1 MKKKPPVLKQFD
13 EISQQA
19 RERIYALVMN
29 HAKKNPN
36 SPWSGK
42 YLVELERSIKAF
54 YKDMGMKYQG
64 AFRDTLPDMMK
75 SYYDAAAEEIK
86 TAGVYKAIKG
96 EPDPQRVKYFLESSF
111 DQVAMKTDKMSFEHI
126 KQLRNISADVIREM
140 SITGNTRREV
150 SKMMIDR
157 ALKIKGFEFT
167 DNAGKKWSNRSYF
180 NMLART
186 ELMNAARASYDD
198 KMAEEGFDVMKLST
212 SGKSCDSCAK
222 YEGKLFSLTGATAGI
237 PSKAD
242 LEADGVFHPNCTHSY
257 SLVPPSMLPED
268 LRNAIKQQ
276 EQDENKAVAIILQ
289 KAKTEKDNI
298 PREKPFVFPDD
309 PTKLTVVKT
318 LGGSTGAQLVKDENG
333 NLFVRKTG
341 GAAGGDAA
349 AHLRNECAADTF
361 YQKCGVNVPEHRLYE
376 TANGPVKLSRYID
389 GGKSLNDFW
398 ASASDAERQEMLKKL
413 RSGFDVDVL
422 TGNWDVV
429 GMSGDNIL
437 IDKNGVPW
445 RIDNGGAL
453 GFRAQ
458 GAPKRSEDWQAGFP
472 DDIWSMRT
480 SSNNKR
486 YFENI
491 NTLDL
496 CNTISKR
503 NFADALKSL
512 PDADRKIIEK
522 RLAEIKQLADRGN
535 DFKLSGYTDKSI
547 ETVLKSSY
555 ELCKNG
561 LREYVPQQLTL
572 GADHLPK
579 DYGWFR
585 TKRGGIDDSDSVTAQ
600 NENIQKK
607 ILAGVKTW
615 ATHNKEGGDFQPNM
629 TTISDMVDLK
639 PELEKLAKQGNVNA
653 EYYLQ
658 QIEKIEN
665 AVKNKSPFDGVTID
679 NKKDV
684 YVANLNVAMKP
695 GSFTSMMADY
705 INAQEVEIHGAKEK
719 LNFDFIP
726 KWQSAQGSDSYDK
739 SNPDLDACKLKIAR
753 LNALGITNLKD
764 AKQRFYIGVNNNYHQ
779 KNIKAA
785 FQYYQNN
792 PDELE
797 RDTQTFLR
805 YQAGIVVA
813 LENCAFPGN
822 DIANHSVLLMRSENA
837 NIIGNSQIGSEWQ
850 AQKGINESHS
860 IFRQT
865 YIFGTE
871 LTITRVPYSRISG
884 MFFAERYPGNNNC
897 CFLSDG
903 ENEFNADTSGLK
915 TLYIGTRPTG
925 KAKDFHDQFLKWEQN
940 GYK

>member
-615 ATHNKEGGDFQPNM
+615 ATHNKAGGDFQPNM

-684 YVANLNVAMKP
+684 YVAQKNNPAKP

-719 LNFDFIP
+719 LNFEFIT
-726 KWQSAQGSDSYDK
+726 KGQHSQGGDSYNYD
-739 SNPDLDACKLKIAR
+739 SCKMKVVR
-753 LNALGITNLKD
+753 LNALNID
-764 AKQRFYIGVNNNYHQ
+764 FEEAKKRYYMSENRSEFQTVLR
-779 KNIKAA
+779 A
-785 FQYYQNN
+785 FEYYKNN

-797 RDTQTFLR
+797 RDTQTYLR
-805 YQAGIVVA
+805 YQSGVVVA

-822 DIANHSVLLMRSENA
+822 DIANRSVLLARTENK
-837 NIIGNSQIGSEWQ
+837 NIVGNSKIGGEWL
-850 AQKGINESHS
+850 AKKGVNESHAV
-860 IFRQT
+860 FRT
-865 YIFGTE
+865 VRVFNTE
-871 LTITRVPYSRISG
+871 LTVMRVPYSRISG
-884 MFFAERYPGNNNC
+884 IYLAEGDPGKPY
-897 CFLSDG
+897 SDAFHSDS
-903 ENEFNADTSGLK
+903 ENEFTADTSGLK
-915 TLYIGTRPTG
+915 TLYIGSVFSGQDLEKYR
-925 KAKDFHDQFLKWEQN
+925 QQYIQWEQN

>member
-29 HAKKNPN
+29 HAKRNPN

-54 YKDMGMKYQG
+54 YKDMGMRYQG

-126 KQLRNISADVIREM
+126 RQLRNISANVIREM

-167 DNAGKKWSNRSYF
+167 DQSGKKWSNRSYF

-276 EQDENKAVAIILQ
+276 EQDENKAVAIVLQ
-289 KAKTEKDNI
+289 KAKKDDV

-309 PTKLTVVKT
+309 PTKLTVVDSEI
-318 LGGSTGAQLVKDENG
+318 GGTTGAQLVKDENG
-333 NLFVRKTG
+333 NLFIRKTG
-341 GAAGGDAA
+341 GFAGGDAA

-389 GGKSLNDFW
+389 GGKSLSDFW
-398 ASASDAERQEMLKKL
+398 ASASDVERQQMLKKL
-413 RSGFDVDVL
+413 RPGFDVDVL

-429 GMSGDNIL
+429 GTSGDNIL
-437 IDKNGVPW
+437 IDKNGNPW
-445 RIDNGGAL
+445 RIDNGGVF
-453 GFRAQ
+453 GYRAQ
-458 GAPKRSEDWQAGFP
+458 GALKQHDEWQSGFV
-472 DDIWSMRT
+472 DDVWTMRT
-480 SSNNKR
+480 SKDKKR

-496 CNTISKR
+496 CNTISNRKWD
-503 NFADALKSL
+503 DALKSL

-535 DFKLSGYTDKSI
+535 DFKSSGYTDRSI
-547 ETVLKSSY
+547 ETVLQSSY

-572 GADHLPK
+572 NSNNLPK

-585 TKRGGIDDSDSVTAQ
+585 TNKSSANSVKPCSFTDMMKKHISEYKSDGA
-600 NENIQKK
+600 K
-607 ILAGVKTW
+607 IT
-615 ATHNKEGGDFQPNM
+615 
-629 TTISDMVDLK
+629 S
-639 PELEKLAKQGNVNA
+639 LERT
-653 EYYLQ
+653 
-658 QIEKIEN
+658 
-665 AVKNKSPFDGVTID
+665 KNK
-679 NKKDV
+679 NKDKWLD
-684 YVANLNVAMKP
+684 
-695 GSFTSMMADY
+695 
-705 INAQEVEIHGAKEK
+705 
-719 LNFDFIP
+719 FDFIP
-726 KWQSAQGSDSYDK
+726 KWQSAQSSDSYDD

-764 AKQRFYIGVNNNYHQ
+764 AEQRFYIGVNNNYHQ

-805 YQAGIVVA
+805 YQSGIVVA

-822 DIANHSVLLMRSENA
+822 DIANRSVLLMRSENA

-884 MFFAERYPGNNNC
+884 MFFAERYPGNNKC

>member
-13 EISQQA
+13 DISQQA

-96 EPDPQRVKYFLESSF
+96 EPDPARVKYFLESSF

-198 KMAEEGFDVMKLST
+198 KMASEGFDVMKLST

-276 EQDENKAVAIILQ
+276 EQDENKAVAIVLQ
-289 KAKTEKDNI
+289 KAKTEKDNV

-309 PTKLTVVKT
+309 PTKLTVVDSKI
-318 LGGSTGAQLVKDENG
+318 GGTTGAQLVKDENG
-333 NLFVRKTG
+333 NLFIRKTG
-341 GAAGGDAA
+341 GFAGGDAA

-361 YQKCGVNVPEHRLYE
+361 YQKCGVDVPEHRLYE

-398 ASASDAERQEMLKKL
+398 ASASDVERQEMLKKL
-413 RSGFDVDVL
+413 RPGFDVDVL

-429 GMSGDNIL
+429 GTSGDNIL
-437 IDKNGVPW
+437 IDKNGNPW
-445 RIDNGGAL
+445 RIDNGGVF
-453 GFRAQ
+453 GYRAQ
-458 GAPKRSEDWQAGFP
+458 GALKQHDEWQSGFV
-472 DDIWSMRT
+472 DDVWTMRT
-480 SSNNKR
+480 SKDKKR

-496 CNTISKR
+496 CNTISNRKWD
-503 NFADALKSL
+503 DALKSL

-547 ETVLKSSY
+547 ETVLQSSH

-572 GADHLPK
+572 GSDYLPK

-585 TKRGGIDDSDSVTAQ
+585 TDKSSANSV
-600 NENIQKK
+600 
-607 ILAGVKTW
+607 
-615 ATHNKEGGDFQPNM
+615 
-629 TTISDMVDLK
+629 K
-639 PELEKLAKQGNVNA
+639 PC
-653 EYYLQ
+653 
-658 QIEKIEN
+658 
-665 AVKNKSPFDGVTID
+665 
-679 NKKDV
+679 
-684 YVANLNVAMKP
+684 
-695 GSFTSMMADY
+695 SFTDMLKKHISEYKSDGTK
-705 INAQEVEIHGAKEK
+705 ITRLERTKNQNKDK
-719 LNFDFIP
+719 WLDFDFIP
-726 KWQSAQGSDSYDK
+726 NWQGAQAGNSYNFHSCK
-739 SNPDLDACKLKIAR
+739 CKLAR
-753 LNALGITNLKD
+753 LNALGFDIND
-764 AKQRFYIGVNNNYHQ
+764 AQKRYFMGVNSQ
-779 KNIKAA
+779 KRHFEAA
-785 FQYYQNN
+785 IDYYKNN

-797 RDTQTFLR
+797 RDTQTYLR
-805 YQAGIVVA
+805 YQSGIVVA
-813 LENCAFPGN
+813 LENCKFPGN
-822 DIANHSVLLMRSENA
+822 DIANRSVFLARTEENTLA
-837 NIIGNSQIGSEWQ
+837 GKSIVGGEWLTK
-850 AQKGINESHS
+850 KGVNESHS
-860 IFRQT
+860 VFKTVVVKGDQ
-865 YIFGTE
+865 
-871 LTITRVPYSRISG
+871 LTMTRVPYSRISG
-884 MFFAERYPGNNNC
+884 MFFTERNPGKNDDA
-897 CFLSDG
+897 FYGDG
-903 ENEFNADTSGLK
+903 ENEFVVDASELK
-915 TLYIGTRPTG
+915 TLYIGSVFSGQDLEKYR
-925 KAKDFHDQFLKWEQN
+925 QQYIQWEQN